1 MPAKVYCIAT
11 FELQHSMSEVC
22 RLCFGR
28 CHGRHRCLGFCRCC
42 GDPPASPGF
51 QVLRIQ
57 RVAKFPLHS
66 LEIRRRALRQRAN
79 NNGPYVLY
87 NKRSVHK
94 PCTERKKLTSKK
106 VEREKDAT
114 YLKNVF
120 VIKIV
125 CLKEIVFLYL
135 NVLLISHYLI
145 SPFSLS
151 VRMYARVCVLSVLVR
166 TSGILMNPLH
176 IHTFF
181 VPPALLNLINKTI
194 PDRAN
199 VAI

>member
-1 MPAKVYCIAT
+1 M
-11 FELQHSMSEVC
+11 
-22 RLCFGR
+22 
-28 CHGRHRCLGFCRCC
+28 HR
-42 GDPPASPGF
+42 
-51 QVLRIQ
+51 
-57 RVAKFPLHS
+57 K
-66 LEIRRRALRQRAN
+66 
-79 NNGPYVLY
+79 
-87 NKRSVHK
+87 
-94 PCTERKKLTSKK
+94 KKLTSKK